1 MKSLEEKLQYSFRN
15 RELLSEALTHSSYAN
30 EHKGGLSSNERLEF
44 LGDSVLGF
52 VAAEFLFKRQI
63 GRAHV

>member
-15 RELLSEALTHSSYAN
+15 RELLSEALTHSSY
-30 EHKGGLSSNERLEF
+30 E
-44 LGDSVLGF
+44 
-52 VAAEFLFKRQI
+52 I